1 MAPHEPKR
9 RFPAEPLNGF
19 LSKMD
24 RLFAEKPSKGLL
36 QSMDAFFSS
45 SGTARSFPVEVEE
58 TDRFYRITATLP
70 GIPKKQI
77 DIRLLQQAVTIS
89 AVHKSQTDI
98 YDESKQTVQKE
109 TFQTRLSR
117 TIPLANPVDEKNISA
132 KHRDGVLI
140 LTIPKIIGKPIRII
154 E

>member
-19 LSKMD
+19 FSKMD
-24 RLFAEKPSKGLL
+24 RLFADKPSKGLL

-58 TDRFYRITATLP
+58 TDKSYRITASLP
-70 GIPKKQI
+70 GIPKNQI

-89 AVHKSQTDI
+89 AVQKSKSDF
-98 YDESKQTVQKE
+98 YDETLQAVRKE
-109 TFQTRLSR
+109 SFQTRLSR
-117 TIPLANPVDEKNISA
+117 TILLDNPVDEKNISA
-132 KHRDGVLI
+132 KHRDGLLI
-140 LTIPKIIGKPIRII
+140 LTIPKIKGKPIRIN